1 MSNDKY
7 NLSFPPNFL
16 WGAACSATQT
26 EGASLE
32 HGKGKNIWDYWY
44 EINPEKFF
52 NNIGPKDTSNFY
64 SMYKEDIKR
73 MKEIGFNSFRTS
85 ISWSRLIPDGR
96 GEINQEAVNF
106 YNDVFD
112 EFINQDIT
120 PIICL
125 FHFDMPLAMQNIG
138 GWENREIVEAF
149 AEYAEQCF
157 SLFGHKI
164 KYWTTFNEPIVPVE
178 CGYLYEFHY
187 PCVIDMKRAVQ
198 VAYNTA
204 IASAKAIEK
213 YKSLKQDGKAGIILN
228 LTPSYP
234 RDNEN
239 PEDLKAANI
248 ADLLFNRSFL
258 DPAVNG
264 KYPEEL
270 ISLIKENDLIPVISD
285 GDENILLNN
294 KVDFLGVNYYQP
306 RRVKAPSKVWDSN
319 KPLMPEAFFDYYQW
333 PERKMNKYRGWEIYE
348 KGIYDI
354 AMNIKNN
361 YGNIPWYVSENGM
374 GVQEEERFINNEDII
389 EDDYRI
395 EFIKEHLIW
404 LHKGISEGSNC
415 FGYHIWTFMDNWSW
429 LNGYKNR
436 YGFFRVDIE
445 NNFKRSIKKSGLW
458 FKKVAESNSLEIS
471 AK

>member
-32 HGKGKNIWDYWY
+32 HGKGKNIWDYWH

-64 SMYKEDIKR
+64 NMYKEDIKR

-112 EFINQDIT
+112 EFINQGIT

-125 FHFDMPLAMQNIG
+125 FHFDMPLAMQSIG
-138 GWENREIVEAF
+138 GWESIEVVEAF

-157 SLFGHKI
+157 RLFGHKI

-187 PCVIDMKRAVQ
+187 PCVVDMKRAVQ

-204 IASAKAIEK
+204 IASAKAVEK
-213 YKSLKQDGKAGIILN
+213 YKRLKQDGKIGIILN

-258 DPAVNG
+258 DPAVKG

-270 ISLIKENDLIPVISD
+270 ISLIKENDLTPVISD
-285 GDENILLNN
+285 MDENILLNN
-294 KVDFLGVNYYQP
+294 KVEFLGVNYYQP
-306 RRVKAPSKVWDSN
+306 RRVKAPSKVLDSS

-374 GVQEEERFINNEDII
+374 GVQEEERFINNEGII

-395 EFIKEHLIW
+395 EFIKEHLTW

-415 FGYHIWTFMDNWSW
+415 FGYHLWTFMDNWSW

-458 FKKVAESNSLEIS
+458 FKKVAESNCLEID
-471 AK
+471 

>member
-1 MSNDKY
+1 MSNTKY
-7 NLSFPPNFL
+7 SLSFPLNFL

-52 NNIGPKDTSNFY
+52 NNIGPKNTSNFY
-64 SMYKEDIKR
+64 NMYKEDIKR

-112 EFINQDIT
+112 EFINQGIT

-138 GWENREIVEAF
+138 GWENIEVVEAF

-157 SLFGHKI
+157 KLFGDKI

-187 PCVIDMKRAVQ
+187 PCVVDMKRAVQ

-204 IASAKAIEK
+204 IANAKAIEK
-213 YKSLKQDGKAGIILN
+213 YKRLKQDGKIGIILN

-258 DPAVNG
+258 DPAVKG
-264 KYPEEL
+264 KYPEKL
-270 ISLIKENDLIPVISD
+270 ISLIKENDLTPVISEM
-285 GDENILLNN
+285 DENILLNN

-354 AMNIKNN
+354 AMNLKNN

-374 GVQEEERFINNEDII
+374 GVQEEERFINNEGII
-389 EDDYRI
+389 VDDYRI

-415 FGYHIWTFMDNWSW
+415 FGYHLWTFMDNWSW

-458 FKKVAESNSLEIS
+458 FKKVAELNCLEID
-471 AK
+471 